1 MLRNGNIENLPDSV
15 KALLESYRVPE
26 GIERSEA
33 WNAIFEKFENK
44 SIERESKARV
54 IQITFA
60 RVAVA
65 ASLLVV
71 ALLASYVFLYRMGNV
86 SVQIARGDHGVVY
99 LPDSSKVTLNA
110 ESNLEFNKN
119 RWFIDRRVVLSGE
132 ALFEVTTGRYF
143 KVVTP
148 GATTTVLGTVFNVLN
163 RNGLV
168 KVTCFEG
175 KVKVV
180 AENSKS
186 QAILTKGMEA
196 NTMGYDLDVKKPTA
210 AEIETKPTWTT
221 DEFYFHNA
229 PLPSVVEEL
238 ERQFDVD
245 IFLDTDSGRFYTGY
259 FRRNSLTDALNLV
272 CIPLDLKWSYRG
284 ELVVITNQ

>member
-1 MLRNGNIENLPDSV
+1 LNSVVLVVKVTKMLRNGNIENLPDSV

-132 ALFEVTTGRYF
+132 ALLR
-143 KVVTP
+143 
-148 GATTTVLGTVFNVLN
+148 
-163 RNGLV
+163 
-168 KVTCFEG
+168 
-175 KVKVV
+175 
-180 AENSKS
+180 
-186 QAILTKGMEA
+186 
-196 NTMGYDLDVKKPTA
+196 
-210 AEIETKPTWTT
+210 
-221 DEFYFHNA
+221 
-229 PLPSVVEEL
+229 
-238 ERQFDVD
+238 
-245 IFLDTDSGRFYTGY
+245 
-259 FRRNSLTDALNLV
+259 
-272 CIPLDLKWSYRG
+272 
-284 ELVVITNQ
+284 

>member
-15 KALLESYRVPE
+15 KTLLESYRVPE

-44 SIERESKARV
+44 SKENEPKARV
-54 IQITFA
+54 IQFTFA

-71 ALLASYVFLYRMGNV
+71 ASLSSYVFLYRMGNV

-99 LPDSSKVTLNA
+99 LPDSSRVTLNA

-132 ALFEVTTGRYF
+132 ALFEVTPGRYF

-148 GATTTVLGTVFNVLN
+148 GATTTVLGTVFNVFN

-180 AENSKS
+180 AKNSKS

-196 NTMGYDLDVKKPTA
+196 NTMGYALDVRKPTT
-210 AEIETKPTWTT
+210 AEIETKPTWTA

-229 PLPSVVEEL
+229 PLSSVVEEL